1 MKKHFSQFVEFLKLR
16 DNQSLILA
24 IIIAISLF
32 KIAFYGITI
41 NDEIYISGN
50 IDSNIMNSVDVD
62 ILR

>member
-41 NDEIYISGN
+41 NKRN
-50 IDSNIMNSVDVD
+50 V
-62 ILR
+62 LL